1 MEGRKVNKSVVIGTI
16 GSDAHIIGGWVL
28 MHTFKQAG
36 FNVAFLGSMVPQ
48 EDFIN
53 AAIEVD
59 ADAILVSSSYG
70 MGPIDCEGLRDRCI
84 EAGLDD
90 IILYAGGSIV
100 APKEMEEKW
109 HEVEKHFQDNL
120 GFNRVFKNTV
130 DAKQCL
136 AFLKQDLGL
145 EE

>member
-1 MEGRKVNKSVVIGTI
+1 MEKRNVNMSVVIGTI
-16 GSDAHIIGGWVL
+16 GADAHIIGGWVL
-28 MHTFKQAG
+28 KHTFQQAG
-36 FNVAFLGSMVPQ
+36 FKVAFLGSMVPQ

-53 AAIEVD
+53 AAVEVD

-100 APKEMEEKW
+100 APKEMEENW
-109 HEVEKHFQDNL
+109 HEVERHFTEDL
-120 GFNRVFKNTV
+120 GFNRVFKNTA
-130 DAKQCL
+130 DAKQAL
-136 AFLKQDLGL
+136 AYLKNDLGV
-145 EE
+145 

>member
-1 MEGRKVNKSVVIGTI
+1 MSVVIGTI

-28 MHTFKQAG
+28 KHKFQQAG
-36 FNVAFLGSMVPQ
+36 FKVAFLGSMVPQ

-70 MGPIDCEGLRDRCI
+70 MGPIDCEGMRDRCI

-90 IILYAGGSIV
+90 IILYAGGTVV
-100 APKEMEEKW
+100 APKKMEENW
-109 HEVEKHFQDNL
+109 HEVERHFQEKL

-130 DAKQCL
+130 DAEQCL
-136 AFLKQDLGL
+136 AWLMKDL
-145 EE
+145 EIEA

>member
-1 MEGRKVNKSVVIGTI
+1 MGERKVNMSVVIGTI

-28 MHTFKQAG
+28 KHTFQQAG
-36 FNVAFLGSMVPQ
+36 FKVAFLGSMVPQ

-53 AAIEVD
+53 AAVEAD

-70 MGPIDCEGLRDRCI
+70 MGPIDCEGMRDRCV
-84 EAGLDD
+84 EAGIGD
-90 IILYAGGSIV
+90 IILYAGGTVV

-109 HEVEKHFQDNL
+109 HEVERHFQENL

-130 DAKQCL
+130 DAKQSL
-136 AFLKQDLGL
+136 AFLKKDLGI
-145 EE
+145 ED